1 MSGGPRLLTVSNF
14 FDSHRG
20 GLEIVAGRLARE
32 LAARGFEVTWLA
44 SDCTAPPAEGAR
56 LRSVA
61 VGVWNVAE
69 RRLGVPWPVL
79 SPAGVW
85 RIWREVGAADAVLL
99 HDALYMASVVTFLAA
114 KAQRRPLTIV
124 QHIGHIPYRSPVL
137 RGLMALANRV
147 VAGPILS
154 GADQVVFISQ
164 FVRAFFGR
172 LRFRAPPRLVFNGVD
187 TEVFRPAAGD
197 ERAAARRCSGLDGVV
212 ALFVGRFVEKKG
224 VEVLRAA
231 AAARPDVTFAFA
243 GWGVID
249 PASWG
254 LANVRVFSDLAGP
267 GLAELYRASDIFV
280 LPSQGEGFPLVVQE
294 ALACGLPVVCGAEST
309 TADPEAAR
317 FLRGVAVEGADQA
330 AVAADVLA
338 AMDEVLARE
347 GPGDAGRRREF
358 VCRRY
363 AWSAAADRY
372 AEILT
377 GLIGREAAAPVLEL
391 A

>member
-1 MSGGPRLLTVSNF
+1 LLTVSNF

-20 GLEIVAGRLARE
+20 GLELVAGRLARE

-44 SDCTAPPAEGAR
+44 SDCTQPPPGDER
-56 LRSVA
+56 LRTVA

-79 SPAGVW
+79 SPGAIT
-85 RIWREVGAADAVLL
+85 RIWREVGAADAILL

-114 KAQRRPLTIV
+114 RAHRKPLTII
-124 QHIGHIPYRSPVL
+124 QHIGHIPYRSPIL
-137 RGLMALANRV
+137 SGLMALANRM
-147 VAGPILS
+147 VAAPILG

-164 FVRAFFGR
+164 FVRDFFAR
-172 LRFRAPPRLVFNGVD
+172 LHFRAPPRLVFNGVD
-187 TEVFRPAAGD
+187 TEVFRPAVGD
-197 ERAAARRCSGLDGVV
+197 EKVTTRLRFGLDGTV

-224 VEVLRAA
+224 VAVLRAA
-231 AAARPDVTFAFA
+231 AAARPDLTFAFA

-267 GLAELYRASDIFV
+267 GLAGLYQASDIFV

-317 FLRGVAVEGADQA
+317 FLRGVPVEGATPASA
-330 AVAADVLA
+330 AAELLA
-338 AMDEVLARE
+338 TMDEVLARE
-347 GPGDAGRRREF
+347 GPEDAPRRRDF

-377 GLIGREAAAPVLEL
+377 GLMDREPPLAAPLP

>member
-1 MSGGPRLLTVSNF
+1 MSAVPRLLTVSNF

-44 SDCTAPPAEGAR
+44 SDCTQPPPADAR
-56 LRSVA
+56 LRPVA
-61 VGVWNVAE
+61 VGVWNIAE

-79 SPAGVW
+79 SPAGTA

-99 HDALYMASVVTFLAA
+99 HDALYMASVATFLAA
-114 KAQRRPLTIV
+114 KAHRKPLTII
-124 QHIGHIPYRSPVL
+124 QHLGHIPSRSPIL

-147 VAGPILS
+147 VAGPVLS

-164 FVRAFFGR
+164 FVREFFGR
-172 LRFRAPPRLVFNGVD
+172 LHFRAPPRLVFNGVD
-187 TEVFRPAAGD
+187 TEVFRPACGD
-197 ERAAARRCSGLDGVV
+197 EKAAARRRFALDGTV

-224 VEVLRAA
+224 VEALRAA
-231 AAARPDVTFAFA
+231 ATARPDITFAFA

-249 PASWG
+249 PAAWG

-267 GLAELYRASDIFV
+267 SLAELYRASDVFV

-317 FLRGVAVEGADQA
+317 FLRGVAVESADPA
-330 AVAADVLA
+330 AEVVAAI
-338 AMDEVLARE
+338 DEVLGGEA
-347 GPGDAGRRREF
+347 PGDAARRREF

-377 GLIGREAAAPVLEL
+377 GLIGREAAIGAAQP